1 MAAHT
6 KLAPKRFA
14 FVQEYIKDLNGTQAA
29 IRAGYSPR
37 SANVTSTRLLMDANV
52 QESIQE
58 YKEMAAKRSQVT
70 VDRTIEEYRRIA
82 FANITDAVH
91 VRGGC
96 VYIDD
101 TDDLTPEQQA
111 AIAEIHQTK
120 DGVRIKFHDKTKA
133 LDSLGKHLGMLSDK
147 VQVEHVGEAPKLE
160 IVFRGKP
167 ESTEGRPWGQPL
179 KKLEGAPL
187 NLG

>member
-1 MAAHT
+1 MAAHK

-58 YKEMAAKRSQVT
+58 YKEMAAKRSQVS
-70 VDRTIEEYRRIA
+70 VDRIVEEYRRLA
-82 FANITDAVH
+82 FANTTDGIKVKGGWVTIT
-91 VRGGC
+91 
-96 VYIDD
+96 D

-120 DGVRIKFHDKTKA
+120 DGVRVKFHDKTKA
-133 LDSLGKHLGMLSDK
+133 LDSLGKHLGMFTDK
-147 VQVEHVGEAPKLE
+147 VQVEQVGEAPRME
-160 IVFRGKP
+160 IVFLGRGKEEKDDDD
-167 ESTEGRPWGQPL
+167 ESD
-179 KKLEGAPL
+179 A
-187 NLG
+187 

>member
-1 MAAHT
+1 MAAHK

-58 YKEMAAKRSQVT
+58 YKEMAAKRSQVS
-70 VDRTIEEYRRIA
+70 VDRIVEEYRRIA
-82 FANITDAVH
+82 FANTPDGIKVI
-91 VRGGC
+91 GGW
-96 VYIDD
+96 VYITD
-101 TDDLTPEQQA
+101 TDDLMPEQQA

-133 LDSLGKHLGMLSDK
+133 LDSLGKHLGMFTDK

-160 IVFRGKP
+160 IVFRGKEDKNDDD
-167 ESTEGRPWGQPL
+167 ESD
-179 KKLEGAPL
+179 A
-187 NLG
+187 